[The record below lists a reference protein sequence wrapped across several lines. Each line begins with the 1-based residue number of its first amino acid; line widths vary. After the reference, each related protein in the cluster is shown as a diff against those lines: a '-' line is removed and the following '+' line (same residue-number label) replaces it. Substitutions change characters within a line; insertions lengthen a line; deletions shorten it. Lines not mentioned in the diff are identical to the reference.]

1 MPRTVLDSVAMGYQ
15 PVWSRTR
22 QLVAV
27 RLVIRTLVRQD
38 VDGEHLLRAMGNDWP
53 KAAPSLILA
62 PEDESLAHDLLS
74 LPPLGNTWLE
84 LPAGWFQVPDRL
96 AHVAVAVR
104 RGHRVLRHASLQE
117 VQGEVI
123 PPVDVRSLLTIS
135 PHDAL
140 VALQSRPGGRSGGN
154 VVPNPI
160 VRGQLY
166 EGVASQ
172 ALAAHCLDESGAWGL
187 LEWPNEDVLHN
198 SKASKPGCDALVIEQ
213 LRQLLRRDTSI
224 DRIERLVRQD
234 PVMTYRLLLMA
245 NSAAFGLSQE
255 IGSLKHALMMIG
267 FDAFGRWLLQQQRG
281 ACQDMDMHPVR
292 YAAVMRARLA
302 QHLLDSSADRN
313 LRAEVHLASTFT
325 ELDQFMHESLGAV
338 LHRLPLSGRLLDAA
352 LRDSGPYSAYIGMAK
367 AQTRVDQLGDIPKA
381 CDEYDFS
388 LDHANRALLRMIAT
402 SRDHFAEKA
411 LAAA

>member
-15 PVWSRTR
+15 PVWSRIR

-27 RLVIRTLVRQD
+27 RLVVHTLDQQN

-62 PEDESLAHDLLS
+62 PEDESLAHGLLAS
-74 LPPLGNTWLE
+74 SPLGNTWLE
-84 LPAGWFQVPDRL
+84 LPAYWFQDPERL
-96 AHVAVAVR
+96 ALVAVASR
-104 RGHRVLRHASLQE
+104 RGHRVLRHAALSD

-123 PPVDVRSLLTIS
+123 PPVEVRSLLRLS

-140 VALQSRPGGRSGGN
+140 MALQSRPAGRGAASGA
-154 VVPNPI
+154 PNPI
-160 VRGQLY
+160 LRGQLY

-172 ALAAHCLDESGAWGL
+172 ALATHCLDESGAWGL
-187 LEWPNEDVLHN
+187 LEWPDEDVLHN
-198 SKASKPGCDALVIEQ
+198 SRTAKPGCDALVIEQ
-213 LRQLLRRDTSI
+213 LRSLLRRDTSI

-234 PVMTYRLLLMA
+234 PVMTYRLLMMA

-292 YAAVMRARLA
+292 YAAVMRARMA

-325 ELDQFMHESLGAV
+325 ELDRFMHEPLATV

-352 LRDSGPYSAYIGMAK
+352 LKDSGPYSAYIGLAK
-367 AQTRVDQLGDIPKA
+367 AQTRVDRLADLPKA
-381 CDEYDFS
+381 CEEYDFS
-388 LDHANRALLRMIAT
+388 LEHANRALLRMIAT
-402 SRDHFAEKA
+402 SRDHFAERA